1 MTLAGFLL
9 GLFVALAASAVA
21 HLVTDG
27 GLGRLLLYLVLGQAA
42 FWAGH
47 LAGTFGWLAFGKVG
61 VVWLGTGL
69 LSQGLVLAI
78 AALLSGPPRSAAETD
93 EATR

>member
-9 GLFVALAASAVA
+9 GLLTALAASAVA
-21 HLVTDG
+21 HLITG
-27 GLGRLLLYLVLGQAA
+27 GGPGRLLLYLALGQAA
-42 FWAGH
+42 FWLGH
-47 LAGTFGWLAFGKVG
+47 LAGALGWLAFGKVG

-69 LSQGLVLAI
+69 LSQGITLTI

-93 EATR
+93 KPTR